1 MHPFKVLVAN
11 NLVRVIPGRVY
22 TLSDGR
28 VHDAFVV
35 QLSSTDLG
43 DPFLLQTMPTLA
55 VQNNAWLWVKV
66 EFDPD
71 DGSVVSADV
80 VYETEANAQDTY
92 EIRWVKLAKTYSSGL
107 VEQILKE
114 NIFISCPDDGM
125 FFKVSKVSNSQ
136 VTVQGG
142 QVLRVDYS
150 SLSSI
155 GTSSFPSTNFI
166 LNNNL
171 APLEILGASFGTVAA
186 DDEIWLRLDYSVVY
200 GSTDHT
206 SSGGGTVAVNWAAWH
221 CTDAVVEKKASGFDP
236 AVSGVGYGYVKLA
249 TIRIVSGKLRVR
261 QHYTGAVT
269 AQCPFVSP

>member
-1 MHPFKVLVAN
+1 MSGYFDQTTRNHAGRSHGDLYMHPFKVLVAN

-22 TLSDGR
+22 TLADGR
-28 VHDAFVV
+28 MHDAFVV

-92 EIRWVKLAKTYSSGL
+92 EIRWIKLAKTYSSGL

-125 FFKVSKVSNSQ
+125 FFKVSKVSNSS
-136 VTVQGG
+136 VTVQG
-142 QVLRVDYS
+142 LLERF
-150 SLSSI
+150 LPLL
-155 GTSSFPSTNFI
+155 PSTSQ
-166 LNNNL
+166 LCRL
-171 APLEILGASFGTVAA
+171 TWPACRSEACPRTMRFGCGWTTM
-186 DDEIWLRLDYSVVY
+186 S
-200 GSTDHT
+200 
-206 SSGGGTVAVNWAAWH
+206 
-221 CTDAVVEKKASGFDP
+221 
-236 AVSGVGYGYVKLA
+236 
-249 TIRIVSGKLRVR
+249 
-261 QHYTGAVT
+261 
-269 AQCPFVSP
+269 